1 MNSLWMKDRSRML
14 LMVIGLSAAALACG
28 PLDLARDIL
37 GNIPTETPATR
48 SEEHTSLIWY
58 VAPDGDDANG
68 CAFPDNPCL
77 TINGAIAKA
86 TEFDQIMVAPG
97 TYNDSGTSSGAP
109 IVSVRI
115 DLAIVGAGSD
125 QTFIDAHDDVTG
137 VLVNGDVNLRLE
149 NVTIQNGGGRAP
161 GNCLSLRSGAGA
173 TIRNSVMRHCS
184 PAGIEHSSDGH
195 LRLTN
200 VLVTDAQPSEDGV
213 NLGVGITSGPGALF
227 IENSEISNN
236 TGHGI
241 ISVGSLEMIDTD
253 VSNNGLDGITIRGTA
268 TLTRITIR
276 NNDLDP
282 LIGHNHSGLEV
293 EAPGDATVIGST
305 ISENDHGVRV
315 HEGGRLT
322 LQTTR
327 VELHPR
333 TGLLLQETS
342 VVTLENAEIFENGT
356 LYVDTS
362 IPGGIDNRGQLTI
375 RNSHIDRNRNG
386 GILVYPGASLV
397 LENTTI
403 DGNRDEYPGLWNE
416 GEATITASTISHNEY
431 YGIDNRGTMQMLNST
446 ISGNMHSGIVGVI
459 GTLRLAHVTI
469 AANGDRGLIAFEGG
483 AGVASLSNML
493 IADNAVEDCEIS
505 SRVGVLPIPV
515 AGRNLDSDGTCLF
528 SDIIITELGLE
539 PLADNGGPTLTHA
552 LREDSPAIDAGLGTC
567 PSTDQRG
574 NTRPVGGACD
584 VGAYEYAFTV
594 TGIEPTSGEAPAPR
608 INTDLLCWEGPG
620 SAYNVVSSILAG
632 TEVELM
638 GTGLN
643 LRWLVIDSPRFP
655 GANCWVDIDKIDFDP
670 ELDLAAFQIFPVP
683 PLPTATPIPGCLYQG
698 PNDPQAICYPLDL
711 CPVPFDQSL
720 GTCTP

>member
-1 MNSLWMKDRSRML
+1 MKSTTIHGKSRLFL
-14 LMVIGLSAAALACG
+14 LVVGLSAAALACG
-28 PLDLARDIL
+28 PIDLAREIL
-37 GNIPTETPATR
+37 GNIPTETPAAR

-68 CAFPDNPCL
+68 CAFPDNPCR

-86 TEFDQIMVAPG
+86 TEFDEIRVAAG
-97 TYNDSGTSSGAP
+97 TYNDSGSSSGAP

-149 NVTIQNGGGRAP
+149 NVTVQNGDGRAP

-173 TIRNSVMRHCS
+173 TVRNSVMRHCS
-184 PAGIEHSSDGH
+184 PAGIEHSSEGD

-200 VLVTDAQPSEDGV
+200 VLVTDAQPAADGA
-213 NLGVGITSGPGALF
+213 NLGVGITSGLGALF
-227 IENSEISNN
+227 IEDSEIRGN

-241 ISVGSLEMIDTD
+241 LSSGSLEMTDTLVAD
-253 VSNNGLDGITIRGTA
+253 NGLEGITIRGTA
-268 TLTRITIR
+268 SLTRITIS
-276 NNDLDP
+276 NNDIDP
-282 LIGHNHSGLEV
+282 DIGHNHSGLEV
-293 EAPGDATVIGST
+293 SDTGVATVVGST
-305 ISENDHGVRV
+305 VSGNDYGVRV
-315 HEGGRLT
+315 DRGGRLLLQDT
-322 LQTTR
+322 L

-333 TGLLLQETS
+333 SGLLVIES
-342 VVTLENAEIFENGT
+342 AEVTLENAVVADNGS
-356 LYVDTS
+356 LYIDTS
-362 IPGGIDNRGQLTI
+362 IPGGIDNRGRLTI

-446 ISGNMHSGIVGVI
+446 ISGNMHSGIVGVS
-459 GTLRLAHVTI
+459 GALRLAHVTI

-528 SDIIITELGLE
+528 SDIIITELDLE

-594 TGIEPTSGEAPAPR
+594 TGIEPTSGEAPAPT
-608 INTDLLCWEGPG
+608 INIDLLCWEGPG
-620 SAYNVVSSILAG
+620 PAYNVVSSIVSG
-632 TEVELM
+632 TQVELL

-643 LRWLVIDSPRFP
+643 LRWLVIDNPRFP
-655 GANCWVDIDKIDFDP
+655 GASCWVDKEKVDLDP
-670 ELDLAAFQIFPVP
+670 ELDLGSFQIFSVP
-683 PLPTATPIPGCLYQG
+683 PLPTATPVPGCLYQG
-698 PNDPQAICYPLDL
+698 PNDLQAICYPIDS
-711 CPVPFDQSL
+711 CPVPFDQTL
-720 GTCTP
+720 GASTP